1 MGLISYRE
9 WLDKEQ
15 PNYHPIGTELS
26 NADEK
31 FGLTGVKSKYVMVGN
46 KNGQVSFSP
55 EESRNGWII
64 ITLLLYVENE

>member
-55 EESRNGWII
+55 EEKYICSKANKKKGKK
-64 ITLLLYVENE
+64 V